1 MGLPAPTRHPFVT
14 LPEYRAMEA
23 TSEVRL
29 EYVDGEV
36 FAMAGGRRWHNH
48 IGSGFVGELRN
59 AVKGCGCYA
68 YGSDMKVHVNEGAEF
83 YPDAIVVCRPV
94 TFPEGDDCAVTNP
107 VVIVEVLSPTTA
119 VWDLTGKRERY
130 ATLASLQHY
139 LVAHADAWQVHHYR
153 RNPDGS
159 WRVTFHGAGDT
170 IDLDAVG
177 VTLSVDAVYAGVE
190 DVGGPARDAKL
201 LGPGVVA

>member
-1 MGLPAPTRHPFVT
+1 MGLPAPHTHVT
-14 LPEYRAMEA
+14 LAEYRAMEA

-36 FAMAGGRRWHNH
+36 FAMAGGRRWHAH
-48 IGSGFVGELRN
+48 IGSGFVRHLGN
-59 AVKGCGCYA
+59 ALDGCGCYA
-68 YGSDMKVHVNEGAEF
+68 YGSDMKVHVHEGAEF
-83 YPDAIVVCRPV
+83 YPDALVVCRPV
-94 TFPEGDDCAVTNP
+94 AFPEGDDQAVTNP
-107 VVIVEVLSPTTA
+107 VVVVEVLSPSTA

-153 RNPDGS
+153 RLTDGS
-159 WRVTFHGAGDT
+159 WRVTMHGAGDT

-177 VTLSVDAVYAGVE
+177 VKLSVDAVYAGVE
-190 DVGGPARDAKL
+190 DVGGPGRDARL
-201 LGPGVVA
+201 VGPGVAS

>member
-1 MGLPAPTRHPFVT
+1 MGLPAPTPNPFVT
-14 LPEYRAMEA
+14 LSEYRAMEA

-36 FAMAGGRRWHNH
+36 VAMAGGRRWHNH

-153 RNPDGS
+153 RNADGS

-170 IDLDAVG
+170 IHLDAVG

-190 DVGGPARDAKL
+190 DVGGPKRDAKL
-201 LGPGVVA
+201 VGPGVVA

>member
-83 YPDAIVVCRPV
+83 YPDATVVCRPV